1 MSGGKFH
8 VALHTGPTQIN
19 QKRVYK
25 MAFRLPNGSTFD
37 FAATYGTPV
46 TVTAISNANPAVAS
60 AVGHGFVAGD
70 IIHLTSGWVNLTG
83 RAFKIGTSTTDTFT
97 LTGINTTNVQRY
109 PAGTSAGSAKE
120 VATWVNI
127 PQITEV
133 ASSGGEQQFYQFGF
147 LEEDQDRQIPTTKSP
162 STLTLTVADDPDQ
175 PFVPVVEEADELKEE
190 RVQRLNL
197 VNGDIVLY
205 NSIATITNTPTL
217 TRNQLMVRTITLA
230 QQGRVTR
237 YKAAA

>member
-1 MSGGKFH
+1 
-8 VALHTGPTQIN
+8 
-19 QKRVYK
+19 

-37 FAATYGTPV
+37 FAATYSAPV
-46 TVTAISNANPAVAS
+46 TITAITNASPAVAT
-60 AVGHGFVAGD
+60 ATGHTFVEGD
-70 IIHLTSGWVNLTG
+70 IVVVTSGWVKLTG
-83 RAFKIGTSTTDTFT
+83 RAFRVGTVVTGDTFALEGVDTTST
-97 LTGINTTNVQRY
+97 QRY
-109 PAGTSAGSAKE
+109 PVGTSAGSAKK

-147 LEEDQDRQIPTTKSP
+147 LEEDEDRQIPTTKSP

-175 PFVPVVEEADELKEE
+175 PFVPVVEAADELKEE

-205 NSIATITNTPTL
+205 NSIASISNTPSL

-230 QQGRVTR
+230 QQGRITR
-237 YKAAA
+237 YKGE

>member
-1 MSGGKFH
+1 
-8 VALHTGPTQIN
+8 
-19 QKRVYK
+19 

-37 FAATYGTPV
+37 FAATYGPEV
-46 TVTAISNANPAVAS
+46 TVTSISNANPAVVTAAGHGLVEGDIVVLTTGWLKLSGRGFRVGAS
-60 AVGHGFVAGD
+60 ADADTFELEGID
-70 IIHLTSGWVNLTG
+70 T
-83 RAFKIGTSTTDTFT
+83 TSTT
-97 LTGINTTNVQRY
+97 RY
-109 PAGTSAGSAKE
+109 PSGVSAGIVKK

-147 LEEDQDRQIPTTKSP
+147 LEEDEDRQIPTTKSP

-175 PFVPVVEEADELKEE
+175 PFVPVVELADELKEE
-190 RVQRLNL
+190 RLQRLNL
-197 VNGDIVLY
+197 VNNDIIIY
-205 NSIATITNTPTL
+205 NSIASISNTPSL

-237 YKAAA
+237 YKAA

>member
-1 MSGGKFH
+1 
-8 VALHTGPTQIN
+8 
-19 QKRVYK
+19 

-37 FAATYGTPV
+37 FAEEYSAPV
-46 TVTAISNANPAVAS
+46 VVTAISNANPAVVS
-60 AVGHGFVAGD
+60 AAGHTFVEGD
-70 IIHLTSGWVNLTG
+70 IIVLQTGWLKLSGRG
-83 RAFKIGTSTTDTFT
+83 FKVGTVASGTFELVGVDTTST
-97 LTGINTTNVQRY
+97 QRY
-109 PAGTSAGSAKE
+109 PTGSSAGSAKSVE
-120 VATWVNI
+120 KWVNI

-147 LEEDQDRQIPTTKSP
+147 LEEDEDRQIPTTKSP

-175 PFVPVVEEADELKEE
+175 PFVPVVEAADELKEE
-190 RVQRLNL
+190 RLQRLNL

-205 NSIATITNTPTL
+205 NSIASISNTPSL

-237 YKAAA
+237 YKKSA

>member
-1 MSGGKFH
+1 
-8 VALHTGPTQIN
+8 
-19 QKRVYK
+19 

-37 FAATYGTPV
+37 FAATYSAPV
-46 TVTAISNANPAVAS
+46 TVTAITNGNPAVAT
-60 AVGHGFVAGD
+60 ATGHTFVEGD
-70 IIHLTSGWVNLTG
+70 IVVLTSGWVKLTG
-83 RAFKIGTSTTDTFT
+83 RAFRVGAVVAGDTFELENIDTTST
-97 LTGINTTNVQRY
+97 QRY
-109 PAGTSAGSAKE
+109 PVGTSAGSAKK

-147 LEEDQDRQIPTTKSP
+147 LEEDEDRQIPTTKSP

-175 PFVPVVEEADELKEE
+175 PFVPVVEAADELKEE

-205 NSIATITNTPTL
+205 NSIASISNTPSL

-230 QQGRVTR
+230 QQGRISR
-237 YKAAA
+237 YSAA

>member
-1 MSGGKFH
+1 
-8 VALHTGPTQIN
+8 
-19 QKRVYK
+19 

-37 FAATYGTPV
+37 FAEEYSAPV
-46 TVTAISNANPAVAS
+46 TVTAISNANPAVVS
-60 AVGHGFVAGD
+60 AAGHSFTEGD
-70 IIHLTSGWVNLTG
+70 IVHLTTGWIKLTG
-83 RAFKIGTSTTDTFT
+83 RAFKVGTVDAGTFTLVNVNTTDTT
-97 LTGINTTNVQRY
+97 RY
-109 PAGTSAGSAKE
+109 PDGTSAGSAKSVE
-120 VATWVNI
+120 KWVNI

-147 LEEDQDRQIPTTKSP
+147 LEEDEDRQIPTTKSP

-190 RVQRLNL
+190 RIQRLNL

-205 NSIATITNTPTL
+205 NSIATISNTPTL

-230 QQGRVTR
+230 QQGRITR
-237 YKAAA
+237 YKKGA

>member
-1 MSGGKFH
+1 
-8 VALHTGPTQIN
+8 
-19 QKRVYK
+19 

-37 FAATYGTPV
+37 FAATYDDAV
-46 TVTAISNANPAVAS
+46 TVTSITNANPAVATVADAS
-60 AVGHGFVAGD
+60 DLAVGD

-83 RAFKIGTSTTDTFT
+83 RAFRIGAITGSALT
-97 LTGINTTNVQRY
+97 LTGINTTNTQRY
-109 PAGTSAGSAKE
+109 PVGTSAGTLRK

-190 RVQRLNL
+190 RIQRLNL

-237 YKAAA
+237 YKKAV

>member
-1 MSGGKFH
+1 
-8 VALHTGPTQIN
+8 
-19 QKRVYK
+19 

-37 FAATYGTPV
+37 FAAAYGPEV
-46 TVTAISNANPAVAS
+46 TVTAISNANPAVVTAT
-60 AVGHGFVAGD
+60 GHGLVKGD
-70 IIHLTSGWVNLTG
+70 IVVLTTGWLKLSGRGFRVGESADADTFELEGIDT
-83 RAFKIGTSTTDTFT
+83 TSTT
-97 LTGINTTNVQRY
+97 RY
-109 PAGTSAGSAKE
+109 PSGVSAGTVKKVE
-120 VATWVNI
+120 TWVNI

-147 LEEDQDRQIPTTKSP
+147 LEEDEDRQIPTTKSP

-175 PFVPVVEEADELKEE
+175 PFVPVVETADELKEE
-190 RVQRLNL
+190 RLQRLNL
-197 VNGDIVLY
+197 VNNDIIIY
-205 NSIATITNTPTL
+205 NSIASISNTPSL